1 MAAPAIP
8 PGQQN
13 LTNGLTRMRELQ
25 TRGSRVF
32 QSADLTRA
40 QREALESAGFLRR
53 VIKGWYIAGRPGE
66 NSGDT
71 TAWHASCR
79 DFIAAYCSH
88 RFGNNWYLSA
98 DVSVLVHAGVTNL
111 PRQVV
116 VMSDKAQRNVVE
128 LLGGNSLFD
137 STPVEPTGLEQ
148 IVHVGP
154 LRVLSL
160 PLALARVPA
169 VFYRTYPVDAQ
180 IALRQLRTPAELL
193 RILLSGGHSFI
204 AGRLAGA
211 FRAIGLPR
219 VADDIVGAMAGAGYR
234 VTEANP
240 FQDDPPSL
248 GGQRVASPYV
258 DRIRI
263 MWSRMRNNVIEH
275 FPQEPGRP
283 ANPAAYLHAVAD
295 AYQADAYHSLSIEG
309 YTVSEDLIARVSR
322 GDWNPDGHSGDAE
335 KRNAMVAHGYYLAH
349 TAVRGSVAAILAGE
363 NSGVVVERDHAQWY
377 RQLFRPSVN
386 AGMISVEDLA
396 GYRNDQVFIRNADHV
411 PPDKTAVWD
420 MMPTLFELLT
430 DEPNAAVRA
439 VLGHFVF
446 VFIHPYMD
454 GNGRMGRFLMNAMLA
469 SGGYP
474 WTVIP
479 VTRRHDY
486 MAALNV
492 ASGHGDIVPFTQF
505 VASCV
510 GVSESPQ

>member
-8 PGQQN
+8 PAQKK
-13 LTNGLTRMRELQ
+13 LADGLTRMRELQ
-25 TRGSRVF
+25 NRGNRIF
-32 QSADLTRA
+32 QTADLTRS
-40 QREALESAGFLRR
+40 QREALESTGFLRR

-66 NSGDT
+66 NAGDT
-71 TAWHASCR
+71 TAWHASFR
-79 DFIAAYCSH
+79 DFIGRYCDD
-88 RFGNNWYLSA
+88 RFGNSWYLSPDA
-98 DVSVLVHAGVTNL
+98 SVLVHAGVMVL
-111 PRQVV
+111 PRQVI
-116 VMSDKAQRNVVE
+116 VMSDKGQRNLVE

-137 STPVEPTGLEQ
+137 STPVEPTDSRQ
-148 IVHVGP
+148 IVQVGP

-160 PLALARVPA
+160 PLALTRVPQ

-180 IALRQLRTPAELL
+180 IALRQLRTPSELL
-193 RILLSGGHSFI
+193 RILLSGGHSYI

-211 FRAIGLPR
+211 FRAIGMPR
-219 VADDIVGAMAGAGYR
+219 VANDIVHAMADAGYR

-240 FQDDPPSL
+240 FQDDLPAL

-263 MWSRMRNNVIEH
+263 MWGRMRNDVVQH
-275 FPQEPGRP
+275 FPPEPGRP
-283 ANPAAYLHAVAD
+283 SNTAAYLHAVVE

-309 YTVSEDLIARVSR
+309 YTVSDELIARVSR
-322 GDWNPDGHSGDAE
+322 GDWNPDGNPGDAE
-335 KRNAMVAHGYYLAH
+335 SRSAMVARGYYLAH
-349 TAVRGSVAAILAGE
+349 AAVRGSLTAIFAGE
-363 NSGVVVERDHAQWY
+363 NSGAVVERDHAEWY

-386 AGMISVEDLA
+386 AGMVTVENLA

-430 DEPNAAVRA
+430 EEPSAAVRA

-454 GNGRMGRFLMNAMLA
+454 GNGRLGRFLMNAMLA

-479 VTRRHDY
+479 VARRAEY
-486 MAALNV
+486 MAALNA

-510 GVSESPQ
+510 GVTQSPQ

>member
-1 MAAPAIP
+1 MAAHTIP
-8 PGQQN
+8 PARQN
-13 LTNGLTRMRELQ
+13 LANGLTRMRELQ
-25 TRGSRVF
+25 TQGNRIF

-53 VIKGWYIAGRPGE
+53 VIKGWYIASRPGE
-66 NSGDT
+66 SLGDT
-71 TAWHASCR
+71 TAWHASLR
-79 DFIAAYCSH
+79 EFIGSYCNH
-88 RFGNNWYLSA
+88 RFGNDWYLSPDA
-98 DVSVLVHAGVTNL
+98 SVLVHAGVTVL
-111 PRQVV
+111 PRQVI
-116 VMSDKAQRNVVE
+116 VMSDKAQRNRVE

-137 STPVEPTGLEQ
+137 STPAEPTGLEQ
-148 IVHVGP
+148 IVQVGP

-160 PLALARVPA
+160 PLALTRVPE

-180 IALRQLRTPAELL
+180 IALRQLRTPADLL

-211 FRAIGLPR
+211 FRANGLPR
-219 VADDIVGAMAGAGYR
+219 VADDIAGAMAAAGYR
-234 VTEANP
+234 VTELNP
-240 FQDDPPSL
+240 FQDDVPSL

-263 MWSRMRNNVIEH
+263 MWSRMRNDVVQH
-275 FPQEPGRP
+275 FPPEPGRP
-283 ANPAAYLHAVAD
+283 ANAAAYLHAVAE

-309 YTVSEDLIARVSR
+309 YAVSDALIARVSQ

-349 TAVRGSVAAILAGE
+349 AAVRASLAAIIAGE
-363 NSGVVVERDHAQWY
+363 NPGVVVERDHAEWY
-377 RQLFRPSVN
+377 RQLFRPTVT
-386 AGMISVEDLA
+386 AGMIAVEDLA

-420 MMPTLFELLT
+420 MMPTLFELLK
-430 DEPNAAVRA
+430 DEPSAAARA

-454 GNGRMGRFLMNAMLA
+454 GNGRTGRFLMNAMLA

-479 VTRRHDY
+479 VARRPEY
-486 MAALNV
+486 LAALNA
-492 ASGHGDIVPFTQF
+492 ASGHGNIVPFTQF
-505 VASCV
+505 LASCV
-510 GVSESPQ
+510 GVSQSPQ